1 MMQSQKQT
9 NAKVL
14 GCQGWQVAKERLIS
28 LLERIRL
35 SLSLGK
41 GYLSETEL
49 NRLERTHKSTI
60 DAILR
65 VNKRIDR
72 SSLSIKTFTN
82 LPCPR
87 CKEKTVT
94 VTIKRGVITASKVSC
109 GFCGFR
115 VEAAKLNG
123 VPFAKCPRCGY
134 IATIAQGKREDG
146 SVFFAFH
153 CDRCSWVSDDRFTQV
168 ALSLLPH

>member
-1 MMQSQKQT
+1 MAKMMNSKKQT

-14 GCQGWQVAKERLIS
+14 GCQGWQVAKERLLS
-28 LLERIRL
+28 LLERIRFSLRDHL
-35 SLSLGK
+35 SR
-41 GYLSETEL
+41 SEID
-49 NRLERTHKSTI
+49 RLERAHKGTI
-60 DAILR
+60 SAIALASKR
-65 VNKRIDR
+65 VDR
-72 SSLSIKTFTN
+72 SSLSIKTFFD

-87 CKEKTVT
+87 CREKSVT
-94 VTIKRGVITASKVSC
+94 VTIKRGAITASKVSC